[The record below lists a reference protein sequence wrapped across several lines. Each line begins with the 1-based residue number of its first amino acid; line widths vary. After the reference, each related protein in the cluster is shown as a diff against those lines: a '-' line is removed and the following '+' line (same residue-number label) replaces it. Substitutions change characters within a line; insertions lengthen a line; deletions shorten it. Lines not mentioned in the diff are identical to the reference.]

1 MLGSLTKGEVA
12 KSLVA
17 KLGRKNVMQVP
28 RVVKV
33 CLNMGIGV
41 AASDS
46 KVIDSCTRDIAMISA
61 QKPVVTRARKS
72 IAGFK
77 IRKGFPIGCMVTL
90 RGKRMYE
97 FLDRLVNIALP
108 RERDFRG
115 LSTSQL
121 DGHGN
126 ISFGI
131 KEHISFLEVDYDKI
145 DKVRG
150 LDISIVTTAANNEDA
165 KALLMELGFPFVN

>member
-1 MLGSLTKGEVA
+1 MLGSLSKDA
-12 KSLVA
+12 ISRSLVDR
-17 KLGRKNVMQVP
+17 LGRKNVMQVP
-28 RVVKV
+28 KVVKV
-33 CLNMGIGV
+33 CLNMGIGI
-41 AASDS
+41 AGSDS
-46 KVIDSCTRDIAMISA
+46 KVMDSCTRDLAMISA
-61 QKPVVTRARKS
+61 QKPVTTRARKS

-115 LSTSQL
+115 LSMSQF
-121 DGHGN
+121 DGCGN

-150 LDISIVTTAANNEDA
+150 LDVSIVTTANNNEDA
-165 KALLMELGFPFVN
+165 KALLIELGFPFIN

>member
-1 MLGSLTKGEVA
+1 MLGSLCKDTIA
-12 KSLVA
+12 KSLMG
-17 KLGRKNVMQVP
+17 KLGRSSVMQVP
-28 RVVKV
+28 KVVKV
-33 CLNMGIGV
+33 CLNMGIGIG
-41 AASDS
+41 AMDS
-46 KVIDSCTRDIAMISA
+46 KVMDSCSRDLACISA

-97 FLDRLVNIALP
+97 FLDRLINIALP
-108 RERDFRG
+108 RERDFKG
-115 LSTSQL
+115 LSMSQF

-126 ISFGI
+126 ISFGM

-150 LDISIVTTAANNEDA
+150 LDINVVTTAANDSDA
-165 KALLMELGFPFVN
+165 KALLIELGFPFVD

>member
-1 MLGSLTKGEVA
+1 MLGSLSKGEVA
-12 KSLVA
+12 RSLVA

-28 RVVKV
+28 SVVKV
-33 CLNMGIGV
+33 CLNMGIGI

-61 QKPVVTRARKS
+61 QRPVVTRARKS

-115 LSTSQL
+115 LSTSQF

-150 LDISIVTTAANNEDA
+150 LDISIVTTAANNDDA

>member
-1 MLGSLTKGEVA
+1 MLGSLSKDAVA
-12 KSLVA
+12 KSLVSR
-17 KLGRKNVMQVP
+17 LGKKNVMQVP

-33 CLNMGIGV
+33 CLNMGIGIS
-41 AASDS
+41 AADS
-46 KVIDSCTRDIAMISA
+46 KVMDSCTRDLAMISA
-61 QKPVVTRARKS
+61 QRPVVTRARKS

-97 FLDRLVNIALP
+97 FLDRLINIALP

-150 LDISIVTTAANNEDA
+150 LDVVIVTTATNDADA
-165 KALLMELGFPFVN
+165 KALLLELGFPFMN

>member
-1 MLGSLTKGEVA
+1 
-12 KSLVA
+12 
-17 KLGRKNVMQVP
+17 
-28 RVVKV
+28 
-33 CLNMGIGV
+33 
-41 AASDS
+41 
-46 KVIDSCTRDIAMISA
+46 
-61 QKPVVTRARKS
+61 
-72 IAGFK
+72 
-77 IRKGFPIGCMVTL
+77 
-90 RGKRMYE
+90 
-97 FLDRLVNIALP
+97 LDRLINIALP

-150 LDISIVTTAANNEDA
+150 LDVVIVTTATNDADA
-165 KALLMELGFPFVN
+165 KALLLELGFPFMN

>member
-1 MLGSLTKGEVA
+1 
-12 KSLVA
+12 
-17 KLGRKNVMQVP
+17 MQVP

-33 CLNMGIGV
+33 CLNMGIGIS
-41 AASDS
+41 AADS
-46 KVIDSCTRDIAMISA
+46 KVMDSCTRDLAMISA

-97 FLDRLVNIALP
+97 FLDRLINIALP

-150 LDISIVTTAANNEDA
+150 LDVVIVTTATNDADA
-165 KALLMELGFPFVN
+165 KALLLELGFPFMN

>member
-1 MLGSLTKGEVA
+1 MA
-12 KSLVA
+12 KSLVSR
-17 KLGRKNVMQVP
+17 LGKKNVMQVP

-33 CLNMGIGV
+33 CLNMGIGIS
-41 AASDS
+41 AADS
-46 KVIDSCTRDIAMISA
+46 KVMDSCTRDLAMISA

-97 FLDRLVNIALP
+97 FLDRLINIALP

-150 LDISIVTTAANNEDA
+150 LDVVIVTTATNDADA
-165 KALLMELGFPFVN
+165 KALLLELGFPFMN

>member
-1 MLGSLTKGEVA
+1 MLGSLSKDAVA
-12 KSLVA
+12 KSLVSR
-17 KLGRKNVMQVP
+17 LGKKNVMQVP

-33 CLNMGIGV
+33 CLNMGIGIS
-41 AASDS
+41 AADS
-46 KVIDSCTRDIAMISA
+46 KVMDSCTRDLAMISA

-97 FLDRLVNIALP
+97 FLDRLINIALP

-150 LDISIVTTAANNEDA
+150 LDVVIVTTATNDADA
-165 KALLMELGFPFVN
+165 KALLLELGFPFMN

>member
-1 MLGSLTKGEVA
+1 MLGSRSKAAVA
-12 KSLVA
+12 ESLA
-17 KLGRKNVMQVP
+17 SKLGCKNIMQVP
-28 RVVKV
+28 KLVKV
-33 CLNMGIGV
+33 CLNMGVGLV
-41 AASDS
+41 ASDA
-46 KVIDSCTRDIAMISA
+46 KVIDACVRDMAVIAA
-61 QKPVVTRARKS
+61 QKPVVTRAKKS

-77 IRKGFPIGCMVTL
+77 IRKGFPLGCMVTL

-108 RERDFRG
+108 RERDFKG
-115 LSTSQL
+115 LTMSQF

-131 KEHISFLEVDYDKI
+131 REHISFLEVDYDRI

-150 LDISIVTTAANNEDA
+150 LDISIVTTAANDGDA

>member
-1 MLGSLTKGEVA
+1 MLGSLSKDEIA
-12 KSLVA
+12 KSLVG

-28 RVVKV
+28 KVLKV
-33 CLNMGIGV
+33 CLNMGIGLS
-41 AASDS
+41 ATDS
-46 KVIDSCTRDIAMISA
+46 KVIDSCTRDLAMISA
-61 QKPVVTRARKS
+61 QKPVVTRAKKS

-115 LSTSQL
+115 LSMSQL

-126 ISFGI
+126 VSFGI
-131 KEHISFLEVDYDKI
+131 REHISFLEVDYDKI

-150 LDISIVTTAANNEDA
+150 LDVSIVTTAKSDEDA
-165 KALLMELGFPFVN
+165 KVLLMELGFPFVS